1 LQIAAQLSQVTR
13 SGIVEDSGAE
23 QVKSQSGFGIGSPKV
38 LLVDSN
44 RWDLGARLA
53 IGLTSAGCSVSA
65 VCPSSGHPFS
75 VTRAVKHIFP
85 YKAFNPIGSLRDAI
99 ERFDPDI
106 VIPSCERSVEHLHE
120 LYAQALHPGFGNQ
133 SIVRIIE
140 RSLGNPSGYRV
151 VTSRYDLLTAAA
163 EFGVRIPDT
172 ARISSSADLDLWREQ
187 SSRKCVIKADGTWGG
202 VGVCM
207 LSETESSEKAWLTI
221 TKTSRLVRALKRMI
235 VNRDSFYLRAWLN
248 RVERAIIAQKFIEGR
263 PANCTVFSWQ
273 GKVLAL
279 IAVEAVR
286 TERNTGPASIVHLI
300 RNAEIETAAE
310 RIASKLGLSGFFG
323 LDFIIERETGLAYLI
338 EMNPRLTPPC
348 YLRFEKGRDLV
359 GALWAS
365 LSGQPLPDNV
375 PVTNSE
381 MIAYSPR
388 TMELSDTP
396 KNCFYPRPDGEP
408 ELARELESPFPDRTI
423 LYRLLQRF
431 DRKPVNSASA

>member
-1 LQIAAQLSQVTR
+1 MEIVAQLSQVTGNGVAER
-13 SGIVEDSGAE
+13 DDAE
-23 QVKSQSGFGIGSPKV
+23 QVLSQSGCRITPPKV
-38 LLVDSN
+38 LLIDSN

-53 IGLTSAGCSVSA
+53 IGLTSAGCLVSA
-65 VCPSSGHPFS
+65 VCPPSGHPFS
-75 VTRAVKHIFP
+75 VTRAIKHTFP
-85 YKAFNPIGSLRDAI
+85 YRAFNPIRSLRNAI
-99 ERFDPDI
+99 ESFDPDI

-120 LYAQALHPGFGNQ
+120 LYAQALHPGLGNE
-133 SIVRIIE
+133 SIVQIIE

-151 VTSRYDLLTAAA
+151 VTSRYELLAAAA
-163 EFGVRIPDT
+163 ELGLRVPET

-187 SSRKCVIKADGTWGG
+187 KSRTCVIKADGTWGG
-202 VGVCM
+202 VGVCL
-207 LSETESSEKAWLTI
+207 LSGMESSERAWLTI
-221 TKTSRLVRALKRMI
+221 TKTSRLLRAIKRMI

-248 RVERAIIAQKFIEGR
+248 RIDRAIIAQKFIAGR
-263 PANCTVFSWQ
+263 PANCTVFSWR
-273 GKVLAL
+273 GKVLGL

-310 RIASKLGLSGFFG
+310 RIASSLGLSGFFG

-365 LSGQPLPDNV
+365 LTGQPLPDNV

-388 TMELSDTP
+388 TMDLSETP

-431 DRKPVNSASA
+431 DRKPIDSASA